1 MDEAQPPT
9 PTPFL
14 EVKCQ
19 SSGMTRRFAMGTEA
33 GFAVSLINKKLG
45 AGDPLALHIEAVKEG
60 EEPISFGPSSALVDY
75 GSGWRLQTVTQL
87 DSPGFGGGE
96 GVVRPMAM
104 PVPDGM
110 PQHDAS
116 TTSSGVAIDS
126 LLDTTSEFITDEVF
140 KSREE
145 LVNWI
150 RVQGRSCGV
159 GVVIKRSDAAGKNR
173 LRRARIN
180 LCCEHSGYYT
190 KKSNVDSD
198 GQQAMNF
205 SADIDHRKRKR
216 PKATGTK
223 KCGCPFLLKGVNV
236 GPGDEWKLEVVC
248 GVHNHPFGGGCLE
261 GQSYVGTEEYVEFE

>member
-87 DSPGFGGGE
+87 DSPEFGGGE
-96 GVVRPMAM
+96 GVLRPMAM
-104 PVPDGM
+104 PVPAVTRSAKLHAPKRVLKPAISFTYIGKI

-116 TTSSGVAIDS
+116 TTSSGVATDS
-126 LLDTTSEFITDEVF
+126 LLDTTNEFITDELKVP
-140 KSREE
+140 
-145 LVNWI
+145 NP
-150 RVQGRSCGV
+150 
-159 GVVIKRSDAAGKNR
+159 
-173 LRRARIN
+173 RR
-180 LCCEHSGYYT
+180 
-190 KKSNVDSD
+190 D
-198 GQQAMNF
+198 Q
-205 SADIDHRKRKR
+205 
-216 PKATGTK
+216 
-223 KCGCPFLLKGVNV
+223 
-236 GPGDEWKLEVVC
+236 
-248 GVHNHPFGGGCLE
+248 
-261 GQSYVGTEEYVEFE
+261 

>member
-96 GVVRPMAM
+96 GVVRPMPM
-104 PVPDGM
+104 PVPDVMRSAKLHVPKRVLKPAISFTYIGKIVLAFVFIFVLGAIFTLALENLPGM
-110 PQHDAS
+110 IS
-116 TTSSGVAIDS
+116 FISSS
-126 LLDTTSEFITDEVF
+126 
-140 KSREE
+140 
-145 LVNWI
+145 
-150 RVQGRSCGV
+150 
-159 GVVIKRSDAAGKNR
+159 
-173 LRRARIN
+173 
-180 LCCEHSGYYT
+180 
-190 KKSNVDSD
+190 
-198 GQQAMNF
+198 M
-205 SADIDHRKRKR
+205 
-216 PKATGTK
+216 
-223 KCGCPFLLKGVNV
+223 
-236 GPGDEWKLEVVC
+236 
-248 GVHNHPFGGGCLE
+248 
-261 GQSYVGTEEYVEFE
+261 